1 MKRATL
7 TIALMVVAAPLF
19 GASSSVYSL
28 KLEDPQAIYL
38 TADRFPVHADG
49 KGDDSV
55 AIQQAIDRVQETT
68 GQGILFIPSGQYR
81 LTRTLFVWPGIRL
94 IGYGPTR
101 PVLVLADDTSGFQT
115 GPAYMVFF
123 AGSRPGTLSS
133 RFEKPPTPGT
143 VPPSFVP
150 DANPGTFYSA
160 ISNIDFEIGKGDA
173 GAVAVRFHSA
183 QHCFLAHMDFRLGS
197 ALAALYDVG
206 NESEDLRF
214 YGGQYGIITGRPSP
228 GWQFT
233 LIDSDRKSVV

>member
-1 MKRATL
+1 M
-7 TIALMVVAAPLF
+7 TIVLMAGAAPLF
-19 GASSSVYSL
+19 GASSSVYSRR
-28 KLEDPQAIYL
+28 LEDPQATYL

-101 PVLVLADDTSGFQT
+101 PVFVLADDTPGFQT

-123 AGSRPGTLSS
+123 AGFRPGPQ
-133 RFEKPPTPGT
+133 FEKLLANRFPNGHPPPTPGT

-160 ISNIDFEIGKGDA
+160 MSNID
-173 GAVAVRFHSA
+173 
-183 QHCFLAHMDFRLGS
+183 
-197 ALAALYDVG
+197 
-206 NESEDLRF
+206 
-214 YGGQYGIITGRPSP
+214 
-228 GWQFT
+228 
-233 LIDSDRKSVV
+233 

>member
-1 MKRATL
+1 MKRETL
-7 TIALMVVAAPLF
+7 TIVLMAVASPLF
-19 GASSSVYSL
+19 GASSSVYSQ
-28 KLEDPQAIYL
+28 KLEDAQATYL
-38 TADRFPVHADG
+38 TADRFPIHADG
-49 KGDDSV
+49 KSDDSV

-101 PVLVLADDTSGFQT
+101 PVFVLADDTPGFQG

-123 AGSRPGTLSS
+123 AGSRPATLSP
-133 RFEKPPTPGT
+133 RPPTPGT
-143 VPPSFVP
+143 VPLSFVP
-150 DANPGTFYSA
+150 DASPGTFYSA

-233 LIDSDRKSVV
+233 LIDSS

>member
-1 MKRATL
+1 MTSSPDNSAAGGESVQRATL
-7 TIALMVVAAPLF
+7 TLVLMAVSSPLF
-19 GASSSVYSL
+19 VASSSRSSRRL
-28 KLEDPQAIYL
+28 ADPQATYL
-38 TADRFPVHADG
+38 TADRFPVHTDG

-68 GQGILFIPSGQYR
+68 GHGILFIPSGQYR

-101 PVLVLADDTSGFQT
+101 PVFVLADDTLGFQS

-123 AGSRPGTLSS
+123 AGFRPGTLSPRS
-133 RFEKPPTPGT
+133 PNGHPPPTPGT
-143 VPPSFVP
+143 VPPSLVP

-197 ALAALYDVG
+197 AL
-206 NESEDLRF
+206 
-214 YGGQYGIITGRPSP
+214 
-228 GWQFT
+228 
-233 LIDSDRKSVV
+233 